1 LLEFVAMS
9 SRSLIVRLS
18 VTLFALLFLGATTSS
33 LPTTTVAAPD
43 AQSASP
49 PIFLDSEPASGAFW
63 AGGPVV
69 FIFDQPLG
77 DPSASAVTVEP
88 PLAGEVIVEGER
100 LTFTPGADLT
110 PGVRYQFSIETALT
124 SAEDVALRA
133 PVIVTL
139 IGQSPLQVTSTQ
151 PADGAIDVSTASQ
164 IIVVFNR
171 PVVPL
176 TGVPSTGVPSTGVP
190 STGVD
195 GQDDLPQPLTID
207 PPVEGEGVWL
217 NTSIFAFQP
226 TLGLA
231 GATEYEVTVANLT
244 GLAGETL
251 AEPVTFRFTTATP
264 LVLDV
269 LPQGDQ
275 APPTEPV
282 VVTFSQPMDP
292 ASTEAA
298 FSLTHTN
305 GEQGAVAGTFG
316 WDEVGATLTFSPTSP
331 LEFGGAYRV
340 RIAASAQPASRQGAL
355 REAFERE
362 FRVVP
367 LPAVEVV
374 SPLDGATNVSPDTNV
389 TIRFNAPMS
398 YTAVL
403 PNIGV
408 TPTLTTTQIYS
419 YYADYNSEATL
430 SWFKQPN
437 TTYTVTVGGEIPDNY
452 GNTLGEKYV
461 FSFTTGDYTP
471 FTRINLDR
479 FTHFSAITETRV
491 SVYYRNVESIDA
503 ALYRLPTGE
512 FLKLTGNNQW
522 EVWQDY
528 QIPDRAASRIWARSY
543 EPHAGR
549 NVTGQQIITLTT
561 EAGEILAPGFYL
573 LEVNQPQTDPPIDP
587 YTNPAQV
594 LIVLSDYNLTLK
606 KSQAGA
612 SIAWL
617 TDLRTG
623 EPVAGQPI
631 NFYLE
636 QSRLAQASTDEEGIA
651 TTELTLSQENSYW
664 PVRALAGEPGDP
676 FFAAV
681 SSEWNTGVAVWDFG
695 LSGGYTTEAYQTH
708 FYTDRPIYRP
718 GQTVYW
724 KGIVRVLTEDGYAL
738 PPAGQPVGVIVRD
751 DQGNAVVETEYELN
765 ENGTVHGQIEL
776 AATAVTGFYYL
787 ETRIEVAGRTVY
799 GGAGFQVASYRR
811 PEFEVSV
818 TPVQPEFTQGD
829 TVRVDVQANYFS
841 GGALGNAPVEWR
853 LIAEPYFFNWEQGP
867 TDRFYT
873 FTPYDPDQET
883 DDPYRYPFFGLI
895 QEGRGRTAADGSF
908 VIEAPAAIQESL
920 HSQRWA
926 FDVTVQSPTNQFV
939 SGRMTVPVHKG
950 EFYIGLSP
958 QRYVVNVGN
967 ESTVD
972 VVTVTPQ
979 GDRYAGAE
987 LAVTVYEYE
996 WNSVYTRAADGA
1008 YHWQTSVLRT
1018 PVLTTTTTTNR
1029 QGEAVI
1035 SWIPDQAGQFQMV
1048 ARGEDDAGNSISS
1061 ATYLYV
1067 SDPNQGGFVAWP
1079 RENNDRIK
1087 LVADKQLY
1095 EPGET
1100 ARILVPSPF
1109 SGPVQALVTLEQAG
1123 VVEARVIT
1131 FAGNSETLEI
1141 PVTAEQIPNV
1151 FVGVILVKGV
1161 DETNPLPAM
1170 RVGYA
1175 QLNIDT
1181 GQKELTIEV
1190 EASATEVAPR
1200 ETVTYTLTVTDNRG
1214 EPVAG
1219 AEVSLALVDKAV
1231 LSLATGDTRSLLDIF
1246 YYQRPLGVTTGVLLA
1261 INKDRLSQQLSEGA
1275 KGGGGGPG
1283 NGLEIR
1289 EDFPDVAYWNAA
1301 LTTDANGQIIVAI
1314 PLPDNL
1320 TTWSLTA
1327 RAITTDTL
1335 VGQTTYETVVTK
1347 ELQVRP
1353 LLPRFFTAGD
1363 RARIGA
1369 VVLNTTA
1376 EAASDLRF
1384 TIETSGA
1391 TLQTEQT
1398 VLTTTVA
1405 ANGQR
1410 RFDFPITVDAAAP
1423 VVVVTMTAQSALLS
1437 DAIRL
1442 EIPVAR
1448 YETPEVVGTSG
1459 AVPPEGVVEAIV
1471 VPGEATDQ
1479 GELVVQL
1486 EPSLAAGM
1494 LDGLT
1499 YLEHFPYECN
1509 EQTVSRFLPNLL
1521 TVRALRALDIENA
1534 ELENRLAY
1542 QLGIGVQQLMSRQ
1555 NADGGWGYWPGEESS
1570 PFISAY
1576 VLWGLHSAD
1585 SMGYTVA
1592 NRTLTNAVSYLE
1604 RQFEAPK
1611 DVESNWQLNE
1621 MAFMNFVLSER
1632 GAGDPGRASTLYEVR
1647 ERLSYYGQALLAM
1660 TLANLAGGESDADP
1674 RINTLLDNL
1683 YGAARISATGA
1694 SWHEAET
1701 DFATLN
1707 TDTRTTSMVL
1717 AAFVRLD
1724 PQQPFLSQVVRW
1736 LMSARQAGHW
1746 STTQENAW
1754 AIIALTDWLATTGE
1768 LEGDYDW
1775 SVQLNGDPL
1784 GQGEVTPE
1792 TVSEQVTLRTA
1803 ISDLLRDEANRLLIE
1818 RHNRQPNGR
1827 GELYYTTHLRYYLDA
1842 LAIQP
1847 RDRGIVLDRRFELDG
1862 APVSAA
1868 QVGEVISVTVTII
1881 APTDLYHALIEV
1893 PIPAGVEPIDPSLAT
1908 TSNVFGAPELMP
1920 VDEATNA
1927 WGFWTPTYT
1936 DIRDDKVALFATRLP
1951 AGAYEYTFQVRATL
1965 PGEYRVLPVYGEM
1978 MYFNEVWGRSSG
1990 SLFTVGE

>member
-1 LLEFVAMS
+1 MS
-9 SRSLIVRLS
+9 SQSLTVRFM
-18 VTLFALLFLGATTSS
+18 VTLFALLLLGATTST
-33 LPTTTVAAPD
+33 LPTATVAAPD
-43 AQSASP
+43 DQAAAP
-49 PIFLDSEPASGAFW
+49 PVLLASEPADGAYW
-63 AGGPVV
+63 AGGPIT
-69 FIFDQPLG
+69 FTFDQPLSPAPAG
-77 DPSASAVTVEP
+77 AVTVDP
-88 PLAGEVIVEGER
+88 PLAGDVTVAGEH
-100 LTFTPGADLT
+100 LTFTPGAGLT
-110 PGVRYQFSIETALT
+110 PGVRYQFTLGTDIT
-124 SAEDVALRA
+124 SAEGVALGT
-133 PVIVTL
+133 PVMVTL
-139 IGQSPLQVTSTQ
+139 VAQSPLQVTSTQ

-176 TGVPSTGVPSTGVP
+176 TGVDEQAG
-190 STGVD
+190 
-195 GQDDLPQPLTID
+195 LPQPLTID
-207 PPVEGEGVWL
+207 PPVAGKGVWL

-231 GATEYEVTVANLT
+231 GATEYHVTVANVT
-244 GLAGETL
+244 GLSGETL
-251 AEPVTFRFTTATP
+251 AEPVSFHFTTATP
-264 LVLDV
+264 IVLDV
-269 LPQGDQ
+269 MPQGDKV
-275 APPTEPV
+275 PPTQPV

-298 FSLTHTN
+298 FSLTRIN
-305 GEQGAVAGTFG
+305 GGQASVPGTFR
-316 WDEVGATLTFSPTSP
+316 WDEVGATLTFSPTAP

-340 RIAASAQPASRQGAL
+340 RIEASAQPASRQGNL

-403 PNIGV
+403 PNIQV

-430 SWFKQPN
+430 SWFKEPN
-437 TTYTVTVGGEIPDNY
+437 TTYTVTVSGAIPDNY
-452 GNTLGEKYV
+452 GNILGADYV

-491 SVYYRNVESIDA
+491 SVYYRNVESVDA
-503 ALYRLPTGE
+503 ALYRVPTSE
-512 FLKLTGNNQW
+512 FLKLTGSNQW

-528 QIPDRAASRIWARSY
+528 QIPDRATNRVWARSY
-543 EPHAGR
+543 EPRAGK
-549 NVTGQQIITLTT
+549 NVTGQQIISLTT
-561 EAGEILAPGFYL
+561 EAGEILPPGFYL
-573 LEVNQPQTDPPIDP
+573 LEVNQPKTEPPIDP

-594 LIVLSDYNLTLK
+594 LIVLSNYNLTLK
-606 KSQAGA
+606 KSQAGD

-623 EPVAGQPI
+623 EPVADQPI
-631 NFYLE
+631 RFYLE
-636 QSRLAQASTDEEGIA
+636 QVRLSEATTGADGIA
-651 TTELTLSQENSYW
+651 TTQFTLTQENSYW
-664 PVRALAGEPGDP
+664 PVRALAGQPGDP

-681 SSEWNTGVAVWDFG
+681 SSEWNTGVAIWDFG
-695 LSGGYTTEAYQTH
+695 LSGGYMTEPYQLH

-718 GQTVYW
+718 GQTVHW
-724 KGIVRVLTEDGYAL
+724 KGIIRVLTEDGYVL
-738 PPAGQPVGVIVRD
+738 PPAGQTVKIIVRD
-751 DQGNAVVETEYELN
+751 DRGNAVVETEYELN
-765 ENGTVHGQIEL
+765 ENGTVNGQVEL

-787 ETRIEVAGRTVY
+787 EARIEVAGRTVY

-818 TPVQPEFTQGD
+818 TPEQSEYTQGE
-829 TVRVDVQANYFS
+829 TVRIDVQASYYS
-841 GGALGNAPVEWR
+841 GGGLANAPVEWR
-853 LIAEPYFFNWEQGP
+853 LIAEPYFFTWNQGP
-867 TDRFYT
+867 TDRFYS

-883 DDPYRYPFFGLI
+883 DDPYRYPYYGLI
-895 QEGRGRTAADGSF
+895 QEGRGQTAADGTF
-908 VIEAPAAIQESL
+908 VIEVPAAIQESL
-920 HSQRWA
+920 HSQRWV

-939 SGRMTVPVHKG
+939 SGRATIPVHKG

-958 QRYVVNVGN
+958 QSYVTNVGE

-972 VVTVTPQ
+972 IVTVTPQ
-979 GDRYAGAE
+979 GERYAGAE
-987 LAVTVYEYE
+987 LALTVYEYE
-996 WNSVYTRAADGA
+996 WNSVYTRAADGT
-1008 YHWQTSVLRT
+1008 YRWQTSVLRT
-1018 PVLTTTTTTNR
+1018 PVLTTTATTNR
-1029 QGEAVI
+1029 QGEAAI
-1035 SWIPDQAGQFQMV
+1035 TWTPAKAGQYQIV
-1048 ARGEDDAGNSISS
+1048 ARGEDGSGNAISS
-1061 ATYLYV
+1061 AAYLYV
-1067 SDPNQGGFVAWP
+1067 SDPQQGGFVAWP

-1131 FAGNSETLEI
+1131 LTGNSETLEI
-1141 PVTAEQIPNV
+1141 PVTAEQIPNI

-1181 GQKELTIEV
+1181 RQKELTIQV

-1200 ETVTYTLTVTDNRG
+1200 DTVTYTLTVADSTG

-1219 AEVSLALVDKAV
+1219 AEVSLAMVDKAV
-1231 LSLATGDTRSLLDIF
+1231 LALAAGDTRSLLDIF

-1283 NGLEIR
+1283 GGLEVR

-1301 LTTDANGQIIVAI
+1301 LTTDANGQVVVAI
-1314 PLPDNL
+1314 RLPDNL
-1320 TTWSLTA
+1320 TTWSLLA
-1327 RAITTDTL
+1327 KAITADTL
-1335 VGQTTYETVVTK
+1335 VGETTYETVVTK

-1384 TIETSGA
+1384 AIQTTGA
-1391 TLQTEQT
+1391 TLETPQT
-1398 VLTTTVA
+1398 VVTTTVA
-1405 ANGQR
+1405 AHGQT
-1410 RFDFPITVDAAAP
+1410 RFDFPITVGAAAP
-1423 VVVVTMTAQSALLS
+1423 AVVVTMTAQSALLS
-1437 DAIRL
+1437 DAVRL
-1442 EIPVAR
+1442 EIPVLR

-1459 AVPPEGVVEAIV
+1459 AVPPEGVVEGIV
-1471 VPGEATDQ
+1471 VPAEATDN

-1499 YLEHFPYECN
+1499 YLEHYPYECN

-1521 TVRALRALDIENA
+1521 TVRALRALNIENR
-1534 ELENRLAY
+1534 ELENRLTY

-1555 NADGGWGYWPGEESS
+1555 NADGGWGYWPGEESA

-1576 VLWGLHSAD
+1576 VLWGLHTAD
-1585 SMGYTVA
+1585 SMGYTVSA
-1592 NRTLTNAVSYLE
+1592 RTLTNAASYLE
-1604 RQFEAPK
+1604 RQFDAPK
-1611 DVESNWQLNE
+1611 DVEQNWLLNE
-1621 MAFMNFVLSER
+1621 MAFMNFVLSEM

-1660 TLANLAGGESDADP
+1660 TLANLAGSESGADP
-1674 RINTLLDNL
+1674 RIDTLLDNL
-1683 YGAARISATGA
+1683 YGAAHLSATGA
-1694 SWHEAET
+1694 SWHEGAI

-1707 TDTRTTSMVL
+1707 TDTRTTSIVL

-1736 LMSARQAGHW
+1736 LMSARQAGRW

-1775 SVQLNGDPL
+1775 TVQLNGAEL
-1784 GQGEVTPE
+1784 GRGEVTPA

-1803 ISDLLRDEANRLLIE
+1803 IRDLLRNEANRLLIE
-1818 RHNRQPNGR
+1818 RHDRKPNGR
-1827 GELYYTTHLRYYLDA
+1827 GQLYYTTHLRYYLDA
-1842 LAIQP
+1842 LAIQA
-1847 RDRGIVLDRRFELDG
+1847 RDRGIVVDRRFELDG
-1862 APVSAA
+1862 RAVSAA
-1868 QVGEVISVTVTII
+1868 QVGDVISVTVTII

-1908 TSNVFGAPELMP
+1908 TSSVFGGPELAP
-1920 VDEATNA
+1920 VEQGHDS
-1927 WGFWTPTYT
+1927 WRFWTPTYT
-1936 DIRDDKVALFATRLP
+1936 DIRDDRVALFATHLP
-1951 AGAYEYTFQVRATL
+1951 AGAYEYTFQVRAAV

-1990 SLFTVGE
+1990 ALFTVTE